1 MASPRLEHVL
11 RGLRLPYRALPADGP
26 TDGPAT
32 GIKTWLTA
40 LLSLACPP
48 TRSAFLTSALSLSAL
63 ALAPPTVTRLYQT
76 LEVTFDPLS
85 LCAEIAPVLRELKAE
100 EDYALYVPLLKHAVL
115 SRLLRQLAHV
125 YASVPTA
132 AAAPIAAGEEKPE
145 TETVTDAPEP
155 AKPKHKNFFDPEQV
169 ESYIMGCVRCGELAV
184 DVLEDASL
192 SSSSSSAFPATSASA
207 SALGIAELVRMR
219 PGSVACGLHCA
230 LAVLEPTL
238 SSSQAQEE
246 KLKARVAMLNTERKA
261 LQLRRALVAR
271 RRELLSELS
280 VRKE

>member
-1 MASPRLEHVL
+1 MSGDAPAAWGRLHAIASASGSAGTTAAPKMQDEGRRLASTFTVPVRL
-11 RGLRLPYRALPADGP
+11 ASLSAAARLPHL
-26 TDGPAT
+26 
-32 GIKTWLTA
+32 
-40 LLSLACPP
+40 C
-48 TRSAFLTSALSLSAL
+48 AL
-63 ALAPPTVTRLYQT
+63 ALAPPAVTRLYQT

-100 EDYALYVPLLKHAVL
+100 EDYALYVPLLKRAVL
-115 SRLLRQLAHV
+115 SRLLSQLAHV

-132 AAAPIAAGEEKPE
+132 AAAPIAA
-145 TETVTDAPEP
+145 EP
-155 AKPKHKNFFDPEQV
+155 VKPKHKNFFDPEQV

-184 DVLEDASL
+184 DMLEDASL
-192 SSSSSSAFPATSASA
+192 SSSSSAFPATSASA
-207 SALGIAELVRMR
+207 SASGVAQLVRMR
-219 PGSVACGLHCA
+219 PGSVACGLHCV